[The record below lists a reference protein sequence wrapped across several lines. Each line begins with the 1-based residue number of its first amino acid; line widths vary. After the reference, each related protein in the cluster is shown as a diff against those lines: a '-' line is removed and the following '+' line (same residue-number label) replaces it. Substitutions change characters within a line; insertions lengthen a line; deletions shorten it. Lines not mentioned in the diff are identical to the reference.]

1 MNYYF
6 MPRIEG
12 LKCSVTLANFPS
24 VEREVPWSLEQ
35 VLHVAWSHHSLWEV
49 RALDTV
55 SPGKSVVCTC
65 DELPSELPDNIS
77 PFFFFHPKKLPS
89 TLDRLIISDLML
101 TSPNWR
107 ANIQLSSPTTS
118 TSYQGEYPGSMI
130 GIEKGTML
138 SLGPLVQLKTGLTS
152 KLILVNLGAKPGN
165 EVGQVRLAQMN
176 KQKILLEVSARRNH
190 CNIIDLSALNCDGYD
205 DPVCVFSNDLTGIP
219 IFLTHDLGF
228 TKMSLEHTHP
238 PAEMLVFGNRGKLQ
252 KQMKGWWLSK
262 INRHDNN
269 N

>member
-12 LKCSVTLANFPS
+12 LKCRVTLANFPC
-24 VEREVPWSLEQ
+24 VEGERPWSLEQ
-35 VLHVAWSHHSLWEV
+35 ILHVAWSDHSLWQV
-49 RALDTV
+49 RALDNV

-65 DELPSELPDNIS
+65 DELPSELPRDIS

-118 TSYQGEYPGSMI
+118 TSYQGEYPGRMV
-130 GIEKGTML
+130 GIEKGTFL

-152 KLILVNLGAKPGN
+152 KLMLVNLGAKPGN
-165 EVGQVRLAQMN
+165 EICQVRFAQMRR
-176 KQKILLEVSARRNH
+176 QKVLHKTAVLRNH
-190 CNIIDLSALNCDGYD
+190 CNIIDLSFLDCDD
-205 DPVCVFSNDLTGIP
+205 SDPVCLFSNDLTGVP
-219 IFLTHDLGF
+219 IFLTHDLNF

-238 PAEMLVFGNRGKLQ
+238 PTEMLVFGDKRKFQ
-252 KQMKGWWLSK
+252 KQMKDWWLSK
-262 INRHDNN
+262 IYKHADDN
-269 N
+269 

>member
-12 LKCSVTLANFPS
+12 LKCSVTLANFPC
-24 VEREVPWSLEQ
+24 VEGERPWSIEQ
-35 VLHVAWSHHSLWEV
+35 VLHVAWSDHSSWQV

-55 SPGKSVVCTC
+55 SPGKSVVYSSN
-65 DELPSELPDNIS
+65 ELPSELPNDVS
-77 PFFFFHPKKLPS
+77 PFLFLHPKKLPS
-89 TLDRLIISDLML
+89 TLTRLIISDLML

-118 TSYQGEYPGSMI
+118 TSYQGEYPGSML
-130 GIEKGTML
+130 GIEKGTLL

-152 KLILVNLGAKPGN
+152 KLILVNLGAAPGN
-165 EVGQVRLAQMN
+165 EVGHIRFAQMN
-176 KQKILLEVSARRNH
+176 RQKILLEATVRRNH
-190 CNIIDLSALNCDGYD
+190 CNIIDLSALNCDGSD

-219 IFLTHDLGF
+219 IFLTHDLEYK
-228 TKMSLEHTHP
+228 KMSLEHTHP
-238 PAEMLVFGNRGKLQ
+238 PAEMLVFGNKGKFQ

-262 INRHDNN
+262 INKHADNN
-269 N
+269 

>member
-1 MNYYF
+1 

-12 LKCSVTLANFPS
+12 LKCRVTLANFPC
-24 VEREVPWSLEQ
+24 VEGERPWSLEQ
-35 VLHVAWSHHSLWEV
+35 VLHVAWSDHSLWQV

-55 SPGKSVVCTC
+55 SPGNSVVCTC
-65 DELPSELPDNIS
+65 DELPSELPSDIS
-77 PFFFFHPKKLPS
+77 PFFFLHPKKLPS

-130 GIEKGTML
+130 GIEKGTLL

-165 EVGQVRLAQMN
+165 EIGQVRFAQMRSR
-176 KQKILLEVSARRNH
+176 KVLHETTVQRNH
-190 CNIIDLSALNCDGYD
+190 CNVIDLSFLDCDD
-205 DPVCVFSNDLTGIP
+205 SDPVCLFSNDLTGIP
-219 IFLTHDLGF
+219 IFLTHDLNF

-238 PAEMLVFGNRGKLQ
+238 PTEMLVFGDKRKFQ
-252 KQMKGWWLSK
+252 KRMKDWWLSK
-262 INRHDNN
+262 IYKYADDN
-269 N
+269 